1 MDEVPRWLWLPR
13 LLIAS
18 ILGQTLYFKF
28 SGAEE
33 AVALFTELGVEP
45 WGRIGLGVAEAL
57 IVVAVLLPSTY
68 ALAGLATVGLMAG
81 AVFSHLT
88 VLGIETNGDGGA
100 LFFMAL
106 VAMASGAAISWSR
119 RRALPVVGRWFQ
131 DRAGARP

>member
-1 MDEVPRWLWLPR
+1 MTDSPRWLWLPR
-13 LLIAS
+13 LLIAG

-28 SGAEE
+28 TGAPE
-33 AVALFTELGVEP
+33 AVALFTKLGVEP
-45 WGRIGLGVAEAL
+45 WGRLGLGVAEAL
-57 IVVAVLLPSTY
+57 LTVGVLLPRTY
-68 ALAGLATVGLMAG
+68 LLAGLGTVGLMSG

-131 DRAGARP
+131 DHAGARP